1 MARLAF
7 LMALVALIFS
17 WTAYR
22 RSGGEVATIAK
33 DVVRSAGPADSRAA
47 GADPA
52 SPVSPAAPAAD
63 DHNLEQVRRQVAE
76 LRLTLERAYGSATGQ
91 TRERWKGIDGD
102 LGRVEAELKEK
113 SAQGLAELEATLEKL
128 RREAGDD
135 PTEKKE
141 GKK

>member
-1 MARLAF
+1 MARLA
-7 LMALVALIFS
+7 LLVALVALVLS

-33 DVVRSAGPADSRAA
+33 DVARSAGPADARASGAQPA
-47 GADPA
+47 G
-52 SPVSPAAPAAD
+52 PAAD

-76 LRLTLERAYGSATGQ
+76 LRASLERAYGNATGQ

-113 SAQGLAELEATLEKL
+113 GAKGLAELEATLEKL
-128 RREAGDD
+128 RREAGED
-135 PTEKKE
+135 PKEKK
-141 GKK
+141 